1 MTDEELYFT
10 INAIR
15 EIVTNVK
22 QWENDYEYDIHTNEF
37 FHKSGFNGTLDMI
50 KDWFDLS
57 QPVHR

>member
-1 MTDEELYFT
+1 
-10 INAIR
+10 
-15 EIVTNVK
+15 VTNVK